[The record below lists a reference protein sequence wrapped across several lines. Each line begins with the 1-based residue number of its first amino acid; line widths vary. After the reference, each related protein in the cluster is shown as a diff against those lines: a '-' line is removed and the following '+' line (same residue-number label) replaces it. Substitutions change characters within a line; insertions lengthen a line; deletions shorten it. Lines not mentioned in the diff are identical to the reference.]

1 MSMSGLPA
9 EKVPRRVAGRGG
21 PASLDRETIVA
32 AAVRVARRV
41 GMSGLTMRLLAE
53 ELNAS
58 PMAAYR
64 HVPSREALVELV
76 ADELL
81 GAVPVPP
88 REAGSWDE
96 RLHMLERAA
105 FRQLAGVAHYTELAM
120 PPRGPHHQRLVDGV
134 LDILADAGFGP
145 EDTTVAFEAI
155 WAYTTGQLYL
165 FGEGQPIASRWPGL
179 ADVLAEQPDLSPEA
193 YFDRGFELL
202 LDGLRARLK
211 SNRA

>member
-1 MSMSGLPA
+1 MHEQADSRIA
-9 EKVPRRVAGRGG
+9 PR
-21 PASLDRETIVA
+21 ASTLDRETVVA

-41 GMSGLTMRLLAE
+41 GVGGLTMRLLAD
-53 ELNAS
+53 ELHAS

-64 HVPSREALVELV
+64 HVANRDALIELV

-88 REAGSWDE
+88 RESGPWDQ
-96 RLHMLERAA
+96 RLHQLERAA
-105 FRQLAGVAHYTELAM
+105 FRQLAGVAQSIELAM

-134 LDILADAGFGP
+134 LDILDHAGFGP

-155 WAYTTGQLYL
+155 WAYVVGQLYL
-165 FGEGQPIASRWPGL
+165 FEEGQSSPRRWPTL
-179 ADVLAEQPDLSPEA
+179 ANVLAEQPDLSPEA

-202 LDGLRARLK
+202 LDGLRSRLAHT
-211 SNRA
+211 R

>member
-1 MSMSGLPA
+1 MHEQADS
-9 EKVPRRVAGRGG
+9 RVAPR
-21 PASLDRETIVA
+21 ASAGLDRDAVVA

-41 GMSGLTMRLLAE
+41 GVGGLTMRLLAE
-53 ELNAS
+53 ELHAS

-64 HVPSREALVELV
+64 HVPNREALVELV

-81 GAVPVPP
+81 SSVPVPP
-88 REAGSWDE
+88 RESGPWDH
-96 RLHMLERAA
+96 RLHQLERAA
-105 FRQLAGVAHYTELAM
+105 FRQLAGVAQYTELAM

-155 WAYTTGQLYL
+155 WAYVVGQLYL
-165 FGEGQPIASRWPGL
+165 FEEGQASPRRWPTL
-179 ADVLAEQPDLSPEA
+179 ANVLAEQPDLSPEA

-202 LDGLRARLK
+202 LDGLRARLA
-211 SNRA
+211 NAR